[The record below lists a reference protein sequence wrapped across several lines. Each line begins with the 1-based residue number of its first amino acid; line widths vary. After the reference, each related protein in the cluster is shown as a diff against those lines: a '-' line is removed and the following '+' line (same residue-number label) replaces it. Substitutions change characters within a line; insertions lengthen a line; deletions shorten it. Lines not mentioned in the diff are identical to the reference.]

1 MASGVVNGDAGKAGL
16 DAVDAEG
23 VEMAGD
29 FEFLLRGEHNAYGL
43 FAVAES
49 GVVKADGGFGE

>member
-1 MASGVVNGDAGKAGL
+1 MASASFNGDAGKAGL

-29 FEFLLRGEHNAYGL
+29 FEFLLPGRAQRL
-43 FAVAES
+43 RFVRPS
-49 GVVKADGGFGE
+49 RRVVS